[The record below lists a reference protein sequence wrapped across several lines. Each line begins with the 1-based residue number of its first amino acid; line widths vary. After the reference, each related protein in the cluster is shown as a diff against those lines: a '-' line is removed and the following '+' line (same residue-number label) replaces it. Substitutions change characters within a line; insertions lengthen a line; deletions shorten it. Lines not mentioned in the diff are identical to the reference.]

1 MTQIAA
7 LLKPRTI
14 QTEVTTTKRTRKIVI
29 NACHGGF
36 GLSPEA
42 IMMYSDLAKLNL
54 KWVSGSMIDS
64 WYRDGIED
72 DDHYWWDHSLE
83 RDDKNLVKV
92 VEALGDAASGWAA
105 ELKIVEIP
113 ADVVWTIA
121 EYDGLEWVAE
131 AHRTW
136 S

>member
-7 LLKPRTI
+7 LLKPRAI

-29 NACHGGF
+29 NRCHGGF

-54 KWVSGSMIDS
+54 HWVSGSYVDS
-64 WYRDGIED
+64 YYKDGIQD
-72 DDHYWWDHSLE
+72 DDHHWWE
-83 RDDKNLVKV
+83 YEIARDDKNLVKV
-92 VEALGDAASGWAA
+92 VETLGEKANGWAA

-113 ADVVWTIA
+113 ADVCWDVA
-121 EYDGLEWVAE
+121 EYDGLEWIAE
-131 AHRTW
+131 VHRTW